1 MEIRVNGVAR
11 NVAAVYTVADLIQ
24 DMDLGRQR
32 FAVEVNR
39 EIISRGQHEKHL
51 LQSQDQIEIVHA
63 IGGG

>member
-1 MEIRVNGVAR
+1 MEIRVNGETR
-11 NVAAVYTVADLIQ
+11 NVASIYTVADLIQ
-24 DMDLGRQR
+24 DMDLGRRR

-39 EIISRGQHEKHL
+39 KIIPRGQHEKYL

>member
-1 MEIRVNGVAR
+1 MEIKVNGVAR

-24 DMDLGRQR
+24 DMDLGQRR
-32 FAVEVNR
+32 FAVEVNQK
-39 EIISRGQHEKHL
+39 IIPRSQHEKYL